1 MGGGEWWETRRE
13 SERQS
18 DREEQRGKLRQGGH
32 SGPRESPHSS
42 LVRRTPTHQTA
53 EVWPVEPG
61 GGETQGHV
69 RGVFSHLS

>member
-1 MGGGEWWETRRE
+1 MGDTEGVRKAVTE
-13 SERQS
+13 Q
-18 DREEQRGKLRQGGH
+18 QRGKLSQGGH

-69 RGVFSHLS
+69 RGAFSHLS